1 MITRGRLD
9 EVVPIQNAAMAERT
23 VIEWDKDDLD
33 ALGILK
39 IDILALGMLTALR
52 KGFELMTRHYGHTSG
67 LAAIPAED
75 PAVYRMISRADTVG
89 VFQIESRAQMSMLP
103 RLKPRTFYDLV
114 IEVAIVRP
122 GPIQGDMVHPYL
134 RRRQGLEPV
143 TYHKP
148 ELEAV
153 LGKTLGVP
161 LFQEQAMRIAIVAG
175 GFTPAQADRLRR
187 AMATFRRVGTIHSF
201 QTRMVEGMVAKGYP
215 RDFAERC
222 FRQIEGFGEYGFP
235 ESHAASFALLVY
247 ASAWM
252 KCHYPDVFACALL
265 NSQPMGFYAPAQI
278 LRDAREHGVEVRP
291 VDINASD
298 RASTL
303 EPGRA
308 AGPAVASRHA
318 DQAEAIRSTRAIRL
332 GFDRIKGLSSE
343 AAERIVARRGRGYD
357 SVADLADRT
366 GLDRGSLE
374 RLADA
379 DVFAGLGL
387 SRRDAIWAVAAL
399 GPDGEAGRLPLFA
412 CAEVDL
418 FAAEPRVALPPM
430 PPGEEVIEDYRTL
443 SLSLKGHP
451 VAFLRGDLARI
462 RGEPAA
468 TLADRRA
475 GAHVRVAGL
484 MVSPLDA
491 VIVSLV
497 SAVLATVFAVAV
509 GVPAARVAARRAG
522 GVADRILLL
531 PLGVSA
537 TTIGLGL
544 LLAFG
549 RPPLDLRRAWWLV
562 PAAQALV
569 AVPLV
574 VRAVA
579 SALGE
584 LPPSVTEVAATL
596 GASPRRRWWRVE
608 LPMVRGAVVAG
619 AGLAFVASLGEFGA
633 TVFLARAD
641 RPTVPVAIERLMS
654 RPGSSGFGQAMALSC
669 ILVLLCGVVLMIV
682 DMAADRIGR
691 GRGTVESDAADGI
704 RLGL

>member
-1 MITRGRLD
+1 VAESGAVDGRTPVRSATSVVGMVAVMIVALF
-9 EVVPIQNAAMAERT
+9 VAVP
-23 VIEWDKDDLD
+23 
-33 ALGILK
+33 
-39 IDILALGMLTALR
+39 
-52 KGFELMTRHYGHTSG
+52 
-67 LAAIPAED
+67 
-75 PAVYRMISRADTVG
+75 
-89 VFQIESRAQMSMLP
+89 
-103 RLKPRTFYDLV
+103 
-114 IEVAIVRP
+114 VA
-122 GPIQGDMVHPYL
+122 
-134 RRRQGLEPV
+134 
-143 TYHKP
+143 
-148 ELEAV
+148 AV
-153 LGKTLGVP
+153 LGRAVRPNGVWTLDAAERMLTSVRTWRLVAVTIAQAAASTALTAAVGVPLAWALGRYRFAGRSVVRTAAMVPFVLPSVVLGSAVASVLGPVGLNEMRGTWWPVLVAHLCFNLAVFVRVVGAALDGLDPALEDAARTLGVGP
-161 LFQEQAMRIAIVAG
+161 LAAA
-175 GFTPAQADRLRR
+175 
-187 AMATFRRVGTIHSF
+187 RRV
-201 QTRMVEGMVAKGYP
+201 
-215 RDFAERC
+215 
-222 FRQIEGFGEYGFP
+222 
-235 ESHAASFALLVY
+235 LL
-247 ASAWM
+247 
-252 KCHYPDVFACALL
+252 
-265 NSQPMGFYAPAQI
+265 PA
-278 LRDAREHGVEVRP
+278 VRP
-291 VDINASD
+291 
-298 RASTL
+298 
-303 EPGRA
+303 
-308 AGPAVASRHA
+308 
-318 DQAEAIRSTRAIRL
+318 AIRSAAVVVFLFCLTSFGVIVILGGGRVSTIEVEIWVRATRQ
-332 GFDRIKGLSSE
+332 FDLSG
-343 AAERIVARRGRGYD
+343 AAV
-357 SVADLADRT
+357 L
-366 GLDRGSLE
+366 
-374 RLADA
+374 
-379 DVFAGLGL
+379 AGLQ
-387 SRRDAIWAVAAL
+387 VAA
-399 GPDGEAGRLPLFA
+399 
-412 CAEVDL
+412 V
-418 FAAEPRVALPPM
+418 V
-430 PPGEEVIEDYRTL
+430 
-443 SLSLKGHP
+443 
-451 VAFLRGDLARI
+451 
-462 RGEPAA
+462 A
-468 TLADRRA
+468 TLALHARVSRRA
-475 GAHVRVAGL
+475 VRATRTARSWGRRPSGWSEWAQVGAAVGVVSLITLVPLGALVERSLRLSGGTHGLEHWRHLGSATAGTGL